1 MTKLTTL
8 YNLLKQW
15 QQEQRPDLVNPQAVE
30 ATKNIINAIKK
41 EYTDRGGRRPV

>member
-15 QQEQRPDLVNPQAVE
+15 RKELEEMQQLQQQKPQLVNPQAVE
-30 ATKNIINAIKK
+30 ATKK
-41 EYTDRGGRRPV
+41 